1 MYGYLGVSLGVL
13 NASLVEISIQGQPTS
28 PFVLVTPS
36 PPDALHSNY
45 AAASMRCSDLTARIC
60 LDPVLAPV
68 VIGSVFGFRFHHS
81 FVMRPEL
88 PHYPRIHGVL
98 GSTSRKRRRLRGPDL
113 HLRLAVRNSGSAWRF
128 FSPLPIL
135 RFGHATQL
143 KALILGSSRIR

>member
-88 PHYPRIHGVL
+88 PHYPPDSRSSRFNKSQASSVAGPRFALTVSSPKL
-98 GSTSRKRRRLRGPDL
+98 GFGLAL
-113 HLRLAVRNSGSAWRF
+113 LLAVAHPQIWARNS
-128 FSPLPIL
+128 
-135 RFGHATQL
+135 T
-143 KALILGSSRIR
+143 